1 MLMEKLLSKR
11 GQISMEIGIL
21 VAAATA
27 VATVVA
33 YYYLR
38 SIRQSGGSIEATVMN
53 INDVMTNGTKNY
65 IEKID
70 KVLDNSE
77 NVGHSEEGNLPGE
90 GTPGGN
96 SEEGNLPEEDNP
108 EEGYPELPSGL
119 PSSIA

>member
-1 MLMEKLLSKR
+1 MLIDKLLSKR
-11 GQISMEIGIL
+11 GQLSMEIGIL

-77 NVGHSEEGNLPGE
+77 NVGHSEEGKY
-90 GTPGGN
+90 
-96 SEEGNLPEEDNP
+96 SWR
-108 EEGYPELPSGL
+108 
-119 PSSIA
+119 